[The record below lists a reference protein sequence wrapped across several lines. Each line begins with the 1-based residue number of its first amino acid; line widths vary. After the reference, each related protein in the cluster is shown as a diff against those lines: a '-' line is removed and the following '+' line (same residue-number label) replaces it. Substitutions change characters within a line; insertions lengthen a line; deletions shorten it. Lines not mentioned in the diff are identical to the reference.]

1 MLQLLSSCKID
12 ILPKKQIK
20 NSKFYITK
28 QNFLSYFTTSRYKK
42 ILDKSGKDF
51 DGDSSSSTSFSIMN
65 EFQRSNSKTTDVSTF
80 SPVRNDNRDVLSKI
94 KVEGNSPNS
103 QFYGIAEIAIQTN
116 GLFSSNMPN
125 IVGKSKFFL

>member
-1 MLQLLSSCKID
+1 MLQLLSLCKID

-80 SPVRNDNRDVLSKI
+80 SPVKNENLDVLSKI
-94 KVEGNSPNS
+94 KFEGNSPNS